1 MSEPEIRDF
10 PIIRDIDTGEI
21 ISFNE
26 IENRVQATSNPL
38 NILIDEVSNNNNNN
52 NNNDNDDDNDDV
64 TDGLDPLA
72 KGLVEEINN
81 ATRKSLSARMRGFCV
96 PRNESFSLVPAS
108 SPSRSPLA
116 PFDSW

>member
-38 NILIDEVSNNNNNN
+38 NILIDEVSNNNN
-52 NNNDNDDDNDDV
+52 DNDDDDDV